1 MSKMFVHYSGTVDA
15 FSKLSN
21 IADYNNKIVFIKGGT
36 DGTGAAIY
44 THGNYYANLNDALAG
59 LKYISSVKAGG
70 VTATA
75 QGPNGV
81 IEFSAADPTTVS
93 VSAGSTGVT
102 IGLTEDF
109 KKSVSDNTAGVAAN
123 AIAITDEASARGTAI
138 TTAKNELTAE
148 INKKADS
155 SVVTDIDGRVQTI
168 EADYLKAADIAGK
181 LDSSVYEAKI
191 AELAKADTDNLQAAK
206 NYADAE
212 IAKLDSAT
220 VSAQVEA
227 NKTAIAT
234 LNGSDTGKSVREVV
248 QDEVAAQLT
257 SENITE
263 SFDTLKEM
271 AEYLSSHPEDVTEI
285 NRRLTSLEGLVS
297 ETAVATQITNAINAL
312 NVTDSAVAGQYVS
325 AVSESAGKITV
336 TRADLPT
343 YTLATGSANGTV
355 AFNGSDV
362 AVKGL
367 ASAAY
372 TEASAYAT
380 AAQGTKADAAA
391 PANTVYTKTEVDAFW
406 AWEEL

>member
-1 MSKMFVHYSGTVDA
+1 MSKMFVHYSGTVAD

-21 IADYNNKIVFIKGGT
+21 ITDYNNKIVFIKGGA

-75 QGPNGV
+75 QGPNGI
-81 IEFSAADPTTVS
+81 IEFSADDPTTVS
-93 VSAGSTGVT
+93 VAAGSTGVT
-102 IGLTEDF
+102 IGLTADF
-109 KKSVSDNTAGVAAN
+109 KKSVSDNTAAIAAN
-123 AIAITDEASARGTAI
+123 TKAISDEASARGTAI
-138 TTAKNELTAE
+138 TTAKNELTTE
-148 INKKADS
+148 INKKADTTT
-155 SVVTDIDGRVQTI
+155 VTGIDNRVTTI
-168 EADYLKAADIAGK
+168 ESDYLKAADITGK
-181 LDSSVYEAKI
+181 LDTSVYNEKI
-191 AELAKADTDNLQAAK
+191 AELTKADSDNLQSAK
-206 NYADAE
+206 NYVDSE

-234 LNGSDTGKSVREVV
+234 LNGSDAGKSVREVV
-248 QDEVAAQLT
+248 QDEVATQLT

-285 NRRLTSLEGLVS
+285 NSRLTTLEGLVTS
-297 ETAVATQITNAINAL
+297 TSVATQITNAINAL
-312 NVTDSAVAGQYVS
+312 DVTDTAVEGKYVS
-325 AVSESAGKITV
+325 AVSETDGKITV

-343 YTLATGSANGTV
+343 YTLVTGTANGTV
-355 AFNGSDV
+355 KFNGTDV
-362 AVKGL
+362 SVKGL
-367 ASAAY
+367 GSAAY
-372 TEASAYAT
+372 TESTAYAT
-380 AAQGTKADAAA
+380 AAQGTKADNAA
-391 PANTVYTKTEVDAFW
+391 PQATTYTKTEVDNLF